1 MTRFFITLDQSV
13 KFVVDSFKRMRGGEI
28 FIPKL
33 SSVKIIDIVKALT
46 SKHKINIIGIRQGKK
61 LHETLGG
68 QEARN
73 TLEYDKH
80 YLLIPNFQIA
90 NIKNI

>member
-46 SKHKINIIGIRQGKK
+46 SKPKINIIGIRQEKNYMR
-61 LHETLGG
+61 LWEDRRRLGI
-68 QEARN
+68 
-73 TLEYDKH
+73 L
-80 YLLIPNFQIA
+80 
-90 NIKNI
+90 